1 MKKYFS
7 DSQAKN
13 SNLLDYFVIFLLC
26 QREKQP
32 LVKNIVKEG
41 IYNMKVVVVG
51 CTHAGTSAVK
61 SILANHPNAEVTV
74 YERNDNV
81 SFLSCGIAL
90 YVGGVVKDAAGLFYS
105 SPEELTSLGAK
116 VKMEH
121 DVESIDVDH
130 KTVTAKNLKTGA
142 EETVSYDK
150 LVMTTGSWP
159 IVPPIPGIQS
169 TNVLLCK
176 NFNQANVIIEKAKDA
191 KKVVVVGG
199 GYIGIELVE
208 AFVESGKEVTLID
221 GLDRILNKYL
231 DKPFTDVLEK
241 ELVDRG
247 VTMALG
253 ENVQEF
259 KADAQGNVAK
269 VITPSQ
275 EFEADM
281 VIMCVGFKPNTTLLT
296 GKVDML
302 PNGAIEV
309 NEYMQTSNP
318 DIFAAGDSAV
328 VHYNPSGTKNY
339 IPLATNA
346 VRQGMLVGHNLTEE
360 KLAYRGTQGTSGL
373 YLFGWKIGS
382 TGVTLESAKLNNLEV
397 EATVFEDN
405 YRPEFMPTTENV
417 MMELVYEKGTNRIV
431 GGQLMSKYDI
441 TQSANT
447 LSLAVQNKMTVED
460 LALSDFFFQPHF
472 DRPWNYLNLLAQAAL
487 KDINEAK

>member
-1 MKKYFS
+1 MK
-7 DSQAKN
+7 D
-13 SNLLDYFVIFLLC
+13 
-26 QREKQP
+26 P
-32 LVKNIVKEG
+32 
-41 IYNMKVVVVG
+41 
-51 CTHAGTSAVK
+51 
-61 SILANHPNAEVTV
+61 
-74 YERNDNV
+74 
-81 SFLSCGIAL
+81 
-90 YVGGVVKDAAGLFYS
+90 AGLFYS
-105 SPEELTSLGAK
+105 NPEELASLGAK
-116 VKMEH
+116 VNMEH
-121 DVESIDVDH
+121 EVESIDVDN
-130 KTVTAKNLKTGA
+130 KQVVAKDLNTG
-142 EETVSYDK
+142 ETETVSYDK

-159 IVPPIPGIQS
+159 IIPPIPGIES
-169 TNVLLCK
+169 ENILLCK
-176 NFNQANVIIEKAKDA
+176 NYNQANVIIEKAKDA

-208 AFVESGKEVTLID
+208 AFVESGKQVTLID

-231 DKPFTDVLEK
+231 DKTFTDVLEK

-247 VTMALG
+247 VQLALG
-253 ENVQEF
+253 ENVKEF
-259 KADAQGNVAK
+259 KADESGVVKK

-275 EFEADM
+275 EFDADM
-281 VIMCVGFKPNTTLLT
+281 VIMCVGFRPNTTLLE

-302 PNGAIEV
+302 PNGALIV
-309 NEYMQTSNP
+309 DDYMHTSNP
-318 DIFAAGDSAV
+318 DILAAGDSAV
-328 VHYNPSGTKNY
+328 VHYNPSGTNNY

-346 VRQGMLVGHNLTEE
+346 VRQGMLVGYNLTEN

-382 TGVTLESAKLNNLEV
+382 TGVTLESGKMNGLDV
-397 EATVFEDN
+397 EATYFEDN

-460 LALSDFFFQPHF
+460 LAISDFFFQPHF

-487 KDINEAK
+487 SDINSK

>member
-1 MKKYFS
+1 
-7 DSQAKN
+7 
-13 SNLLDYFVIFLLC
+13 
-26 QREKQP
+26 
-32 LVKNIVKEG
+32 
-41 IYNMKVVVVG
+41 MKVVVVG
-51 CTHAGTSAVK
+51 CTHAGTAAVK
-61 SILANHPNAEVTV
+61 SILANHPDAEVTV

-90 YVGGVVKDAAGLFYS
+90 YVGGVVKDPAGLFYS
-105 SPEELTSLGAK
+105 NPEELASLGAS

-121 DVESIDVDH
+121 NVEEINVEQ
-130 KTVTAKNLKTGA
+130 KQVTAKNLKTGA
-142 EETVSYDK
+142 TETGSYDK

-159 IVPPIPGIQS
+159 IVPPIPGIDAK
-169 TNVLLCK
+169 NILLCK
-176 NFNQANVIIEKAKDA
+176 NYNQANVIIDKAKEA
-191 KKVVVVGG
+191 KKIVIVGG

-208 AFVESGKEVTLID
+208 AFVESGKQVTLID

-231 DKPFTDVLEK
+231 DQPFTDILEK

-247 VTMALG
+247 VTLALG

-259 KADAQGNVAK
+259 QADAAGNVAK

-275 EFEADM
+275 TFEADL
-281 VIMCVGFKPNTTLLT
+281 VIMCVGFKPSTDLLKD
-296 GKVDML
+296 KVNML
-302 PNGAIEV
+302 ANGAIEV

-328 VHYNPSGTKNY
+328 VHYNPSHTKNY

-346 VRQGMLVGHNLTEE
+346 VRQGMLVGYNLTEQ
-360 KLAYRGTQGTSGL
+360 KMTYRGTQGTSGL

-382 TGVTLESAKLNNLEV
+382 TGVTLESAKMNNLDV
-397 EATVFEDN
+397 DATVFEDN
-405 YRPEFMPTTENV
+405 YRPEFMPTTEKV
-417 MMELVYEKGTNRIV
+417 LMELVYEKGTNRIV

-447 LSLAVQNKMTVED
+447 LSLAIQNKMTVED

-487 KDINEAK
+487 TDVNRVTKQ

>member
-1 MKKYFS
+1 
-7 DSQAKN
+7 
-13 SNLLDYFVIFLLC
+13 
-26 QREKQP
+26 
-32 LVKNIVKEG
+32 
-41 IYNMKVVVVG
+41 MKVVVVG
-51 CTHAGTSAVK
+51 CTHAGTAAVK
-61 SILANHPNAEVTV
+61 SILANNPEAQVTV
-74 YERNDNV
+74 YERNDNI

-90 YVGGVVKDAAGLFYS
+90 YVGGVVKDPAGLFYS
-105 SPEELTSLGAK
+105 NPEELASLGAT
-116 VKMEH
+116 VKMQHE
-121 DVESIDVDH
+121 VEAID
-130 KTVTAKNLKTGA
+130 VTAKNVSAKNLLTGK
-142 EETVSYDK
+142 EETVTYDK

-159 IVPPIPGIQS
+159 IIPPIQGINS
-169 TNVLLCK
+169 DNILLCK
-176 NFNQANVIIEKAKDA
+176 NYNQANEIIKKSEQA
-191 KKVVVVGG
+191 KKIVVVGG

-247 VTMALG
+247 VTLALG

-259 KADAQGNVAK
+259 SSDDSGKVNK
-269 VITPSQ
+269 VITAKQS
-275 EFEADM
+275 FEADM
-281 VIMCVGFKPNTTLLT
+281 VIMCVGFSPSTQLLKD
-296 GKVDML
+296 KVDML
-302 PNGAIEV
+302 PNGAIIV
-309 NEYMQTSNP
+309 DKYMRSSNP

-328 VHYNPSGTKNY
+328 VHYNPSGTNNY

-346 VRQGMLVGHNLTEE
+346 VRQGLLVGHNLTEE
-360 KLAYRGTQGTSGL
+360 KVAYRGTQGTSGL

-397 EATVFEDN
+397 GATVLEDN

-460 LALSDFFFQPHF
+460 LAFTDFFFQPHF

-487 KDINEAK
+487 QDSQNAD